1 MSADLEC
8 PACHESAT
16 QVIDT
21 RNGPQLGLSIRRRR
35 KCLHCGAR
43 FTTYEQMERRSE
55 VHRVVRAIKRVLEAA
70 HGSSRRPRRTKGQA
84 A

>member
-8 PACHESAT
+8 PACHESST

-21 RNGPQLGLSIRRRR
+21 RNGPQLGRSIRRRR
-35 KCLHCGAR
+35 KCLYCGAR
-43 FTTYEQMERRSE
+43 FTTYEQMARVAEAERA
-55 VHRVVRAIKRVLEAA
+55 VNAVKRAL
-70 HGSSRRPRRTKGQA
+70 GMSSRRTKGQA